1 MAADPLTGLAPMA
14 LADANAPRA
23 PVDPGDEKA
32 AREFEAYLVGF
43 LATQMRTT
51 VKGGPFSEGAASMF
65 ADLFDQE
72 IGKRVAEGGGFGL
85 RESISRSLGGVSG
98 GVGGVEAA
106 QPASSPVTRLIH
118 GVRYDSRPSTPAVHE
133 HIEAEDAPR
142 AVAAL
147 AKGVVHRL
155 TSGFGV
161 RANPLGAGAETHPG
175 VDLGA
180 AAGTPIK
187 AVRDGVVRFS
197 GARGGYGNV
206 VILDHGDGTETRYAH
221 CARLDVAEG
230 AVVKAGAPIAT
241 VGSTGRSTG
250 PHLHFEVRRNG
261 AAIDPS
267 SWLATGR
274 GPLDP

>member
-1 MAADPLTGLAPMA
+1 MAADALTGLAPMA
-14 LADANAPRA
+14 LADANAPRVPA
-23 PVDPGDEKA
+23 DPTDEKA

-85 RESISRSLGGVSG
+85 RESISRGLGGLSG
-98 GVGGVEAA
+98 GVGGVEATE
-106 QPASSPVTRLIH
+106 STGSPVARLIH
-118 GVRYDSRPSTPAVHE
+118 GVGHASRPAPAPVHDHLE
-133 HIEAEDAPR
+133 VEDAPK

-147 AKGVVHRL
+147 AKGVVNRL

-180 AAGTPIK
+180 TAGTPIK